1 MVMKFML
8 TSFLSRCSK
17 LNSIIKAWIVEK
29 WQNSY
34 VRLSTFIFLILLILG
49 FTLPIIFRKPLALR
63 VINSIDIDIIEQV
76 NFSRVDFSL
85 FRSFPF
91 LNVRFSNFTTQG
103 SKALGNSELLSVK
116 YIDIAVDIW
125 SVIDNSRPIYIRSI
139 RLFEPKLTLLISQ
152 SGQKNYEVPL
162 TNELISP
169 TDSTSESKINFNLAL
184 QSIEISNGF
193 LLLDDENANIY
204 IKADG
209 IWHEGSGDLSTSFYN
224 LKTKTMASEF
234 SISLGSSNIMDKAR
248 LSLDINFNID
258 NVKKEYI
265 IKDNDLKINDL
276 SLQVMGLVKKLPT
289 NYYYDLNLYAP
300 NNQFSKL
307 MQLLPALKNSSY
319 RQFKETKGNFNLG
332 FQVKGPFQVVP
343 RIYPSFNGFLKV
355 NNGSIQDYFNEEG
368 ISDIQTYISICN
380 DSKDLSNLEIHIPKM
395 EACVEGKDFNLALY
409 LKNPVYDPYVHG
421 FVKGELN
428 LNSLQ
433 KYLPLFSSNE
443 LKGMLNANIFMK
455 GKMSDADKQNYEDVL
470 MSGIIKL
477 TDFSWKEN
485 NNLLKVLT
493 LKAILAPDGLK
504 LPFVKGSYN
513 GNILSISGKFSNILA
528 YFSPFNSLKGSFVIS
543 ASETN
548 LNKWTIPEQN
558 MRTDFIKIDK
568 ETSKPP
574 KFENHRQPLKIP
586 YDFDLLYKAGK
597 VIMKDQYLENVSF
610 KGNYKE
616 NKLTIQS
623 LSFRYNNI
631 NVKTAGLLLNADNY
645 LLEKGVLKGN
655 LTISASKF
663 PFILPSTDLVT
674 QSISKPLELEVKPRL
689 IHKILPINSKKENP
703 KPLSIIPERMDI
715 LGIIKIDSIL
725 SSDQTFNNIFFK
737 ISLKKD
743 IVKMSKGIAYN
754 KKMPILWQGTLNKQN
769 NFCVN
774 FDFNKFQTDLF
785 SIPKQSPLN
794 LFNLTEADK
803 NNRPAGLKISGNIG
817 NAPDYNFSNLNYLF
831 FTNMNSLWEN
841 KLLQPFNGLKSQKI
855 QTLNKRELKWWIS
868 YENKRFI
875 FWPIYMQFK
884 DIPFYFT
891 GFQQG
896 EKECYFRIKGLIPM
910 PYFKME
916 EWLKLNEIKNYPD
929 LVEVTIDIE
938 DCMTDNFTLSIQ
950 IQSNLN
956 ESLKIRLEKYLK
968 FELNRELRRIYGV
981 DKLKNSSKQLNR
993 ERFNFLPSRYNNTQ
1007 LTAWK
1012 DYYLLNDSL
1021 QTTFNSLKPKFK
1033 Y

>member
-1 MVMKFML
+1 MG
-8 TSFLSRCSK
+8 
-17 LNSIIKAWIVEK
+17 K

-34 VRLSTFIFLILLILG
+34 FRLSTFIFISLLILG
-49 FTLPIIFRKPLALR
+49 FILPIIFRKPLALR

-91 LNVRFSNFTTQG
+91 LNVRFSNFTTLG
-103 SKALGNSELLSVK
+103 SKALGNSELLSIK

-139 RLFEPKLTLLISQ
+139 RLFEPKLTILISQ

-162 TNELISP
+162 TNELINP
-169 TDSTSESKINFNLAL
+169 ADSISESKINLNLAL
-184 QSIEISNGF
+184 QSIEIRNGF
-193 LLLDDENANIY
+193 LLLKDENANIY

-209 IWHEGSGDLSTSFYN
+209 IWHKGSGDLSTSFYN
-224 LKTKTMASEF
+224 LKTKTIASEF
-234 SISLGSSNIMDKAR
+234 SFSLGSSNIMDKAR
-248 LSLDINFNID
+248 LSLNIDFNID

-276 SLQVMGLVKKLPT
+276 SLNVKGLVKKLPT
-289 NYYYDLNLYAP
+289 NYYYDLILFAP
-300 NNQFSKL
+300 NNQFSEL
-307 MQLLPALKNSSY
+307 IQLLPSLNNSSF
-319 RQFKETKGNFNLG
+319 RQFKETKGDFNLG

-355 NNGSIQDYFNEEG
+355 KNGSIQDYFNEEG

-380 DSKDLSNLEIHIPKM
+380 DSKDLSDLEIHIPKM

-409 LKNPVYDPYVHG
+409 LKNPVFDPYVHG

-443 LKGMLNANIFMK
+443 LKGILNANIFMK
-455 GKMSDADKQNYEDVL
+455 GKMSDADNKNYENVL
-470 MSGIIKL
+470 MFGNLKL

-485 NNLLKVLT
+485 NNLLKIKILNANLT
-493 LKAILAPDGLK
+493 PESLR
-504 LPFVKGSYN
+504 LPFIKGSFN
-513 GNILSISGKFSNILA
+513 GNILSISGKISNILA
-528 YFSPFNSLKGSFVIS
+528 YFSPFNSLKGSFIIS
-543 ASETN
+543 ALETN
-548 LNKWTIPEQN
+548 LNKWTMQEQN
-558 MRTDFIKIDK
+558 KRTDFIKIDK
-568 ETSKPP
+568 ETSKPQ
-574 KFENHRQPLKIP
+574 KFENHGQTLKIP
-586 YDFDLLYKAGK
+586 YDFDLVYKAGK
-597 VIMKDQYLENVSF
+597 VIMKDQYLENVYF
-610 KGNYKE
+610 TGNYKE
-616 NKLTIQS
+616 NNLTIQS
-623 LSFRYNNI
+623 LSFKYNKI
-631 NVKTAGLLLNADNY
+631 NVKTAGFLLNADNY
-645 LLEKGVLKGN
+645 LLENGVLKGN
-655 LTISASKF
+655 LNISASKF

-674 QSISKPLELEVKPRL
+674 QSISKPIEVEVKPRL
-689 IHKILPINSKKENP
+689 IHKIIPLINKNEIQ
-703 KPLSIIPERMDI
+703 KPLPLIPERMVI
-715 LGIIKIDSIL
+715 QGIIKIDSIL
-725 SSDQTFNNIFFK
+725 SSDQTFNNISFQVRLNK
-737 ISLKKD
+737 ENIQ
-743 IVKMSKGIAYN
+743 MSKGIAYN
-754 KKMPILWQGTLNKQN
+754 KNMPIFWQGTLNRQN
-769 NFCVN
+769 NFSVR

-785 SIPKQSPLN
+785 SIPKQSPLQ
-794 LFNLTEADK
+794 LFYLTEADK

-841 KLLQPFNGLKSQKI
+841 TILQPFNGLKSQKF
-855 QTLNKRELKWWIS
+855 QTVNKGGSKWWIS

-875 FWPIYMQFK
+875 FWPIYLQFK

-896 EKECYFRIKGLIPM
+896 EKECYFRINGLIPM
-910 PYFKME
+910 PYFKLE
-916 EWLKLNEIKNYPD
+916 DWLKLNEIKNYPD
-929 LVEVTIDIE
+929 MVEVTIDIE

-1007 LTAWK
+1007 LSPWK

-1021 QTTFNSLKPKFK
+1021 QNAFNTLKPKFK